1 MSDTPYIDSSS
12 RAYETLPELVGHVVH
27 CARMK
32 IASAT
37 LTRKASAVQYFGKI
51 PAGGIT
57 VVGATMDLDT
67 VTSVSGGAVR
77 VELGYPTDP
86 DAFARWDAA
95 GAGFTAATEKDIKDA
110 DAAFTDPVILAAAVA
125 AGSPTVIQVKI
136 SEVTD
141 GAGDTVAVA
150 GFMDLMFIPHSQVS
164 DRLVRDSNGR
174 VDTARS

>member
-1 MSDTPYIDSSS
+1 LSEYIDSSN
-12 RAYETLPELVGHVVH
+12 RAYESLPELVGHVVH
-27 CARMK
+27 CARMR
-32 IASAT
+32 IAAVT
-37 LTRKASAVQYFGKI
+37 IARKASVVQYFGKI

-57 VVGATMDLDT
+57 IVGATLDLDT

-95 GAGFTAATEKDIKDA
+95 NAGFTAATEEDISDA
-110 DAAFTDPVILAAAVA
+110 DASFTDPVVLAAEVA
-125 AGSPTVIQVKI
+125 AGSPTVIQVKL

-150 GFMDLMFIPHSQVS
+150 GFIDLMFIPHSQVS
-164 DRLVRDSNGR
+164 NRTVRDANGR
-174 VDTARS
+174 VDSDRS